1 MHETDKH
8 NGGQDAQHGH
18 HPGSCALPA
27 PHRHAKGHF
36 LREHAHIQSLLPE
49 NMVAIPPHNFCTQ
62 ISIRKAYGIYKQN
75 FKRKVVGWNGGGV
88 L

>member
-1 MHETDKH
+1 MSVTVVGRLLAMAMTNALV
-8 NGGQDAQHGH
+8 NGAAGAGK
-18 HPGSCALPA
+18 A
-27 PHRHAKGHF
+27 
-36 LREHAHIQSLLPE
+36 SLGARTYLEAYFAE

-62 ISIRKAYGIYKQN
+62 ISIRKPYGIYNQN